1 MQHCPESQSLTFY
14 YLVVVVR
21 EVNFSLLKAL
31 KKKGIVPFETKT
43 IEVGSLTDFTNVII
57 KEVKDAV

>member
-1 MQHCPESQSLTFY
+1 MSKTEFTPEER
-14 YLVVVVR
+14 R
-21 EVNFSLLKAL
+21 ELYLKAL

-57 KEVKDAV
+57 KEATDAV